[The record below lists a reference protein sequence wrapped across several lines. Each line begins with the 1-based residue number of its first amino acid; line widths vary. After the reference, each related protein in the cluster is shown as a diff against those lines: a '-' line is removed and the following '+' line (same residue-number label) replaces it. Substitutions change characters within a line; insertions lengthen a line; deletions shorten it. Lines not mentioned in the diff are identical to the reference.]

1 MGLVTAVGRRPD
13 ATGDVGPVPTI
24 DNADALDDLRE
35 MPAYLM
41 PDHEEGVPQIGRISC
56 SFCGVGD
63 GGTTERVPEGPAPAD
78 SAPLP
83 RTTGRL
89 WAIGHDAP
97 FDSET
102 LETGVLRVSTAAP
115 LVAPGGVVRGE
126 FETAEGRLPF
136 VGREIER
143 QRNLHGALV
152 AHVFQWFGGH
162 LSTYREVVRDMG
174 PTSGCVKLRH
184 SMMRQRVAFPIHT
197 APSVLDAATGLRKPI
212 AYAEAI
218 ALLAR
223 LLLDHRGPGARTLV
237 YASGQVDYFAVFA
250 MQEVLRLLGVRNL
263 TGNAEHCLN
272 AGAVHN
278 EMLTGQEGPFLTIKQ
293 AVSGPNRFYLFNGW
307 NGFIGHPPVFRALLS
322 RPDLDAYLVEVMVTE
337 SAKALAEKLGK
348 ERVLLIRPRSDPHL
362 ALAVAH
368 EIATRHPGAVSARF
382 VDRFADRL
390 SFEAYLTMAASEQFA
405 PERVATRIAPEP
417 EYAERILRGVQRIAA
432 QFAADGVAPI
442 NIPSVGLSQTSGA
455 VAHCLWGSALALVG
469 KYGLRHGGEVAGGTL
484 RLPGQINAETEV
496 QGLSRKYF
504 MGRIP
509 VAQAAEAAR
518 RMGLPEDAYD
528 AVLRDAG
535 RAALDYSDPTPGTP
549 ELFLCVGT
557 QFEANMMGRP
567 RWLEKLRDPANTLV
581 VVDPIPDPFSE
592 RHARLIIPSPPHPAT
607 TKLYQNG
614 EWKLTLSVPQ
624 KVAAPETRSDATI
637 LYDTMAEVTRV
648 LATEA
653 ATGAAHPDLARHLNS
668 GYLAARFS
676 PPSGGGA
683 LTRIHGEVSRAELWR
698 RILDYMAGT
707 GQGDTGGP
715 LYCSPEDA
723 AGRAI
728 PWTELL
734 ERGSVYYGGVGSTRY
749 VLDYDNPEAR
759 PFRDVFRRPGTFR
772 FFVPTQADLEIPT
785 GTILN
790 SGRSTLLDERDRIAF
805 AIATFNSGK
814 ATPLTG
820 MPDENPLFVSPSL
833 ARKRGIATGQ
843 RVRVRHPRGSDSI
856 ELPVVVSDRVKGDV
870 VYTSFHKSRAQM
882 ERDVYVNDVTSHEGR
897 CPYTS
902 QSSVKA
908 TPVVIEEATA
918 RAAVTQSGPVPRK
931 RIDTTQLDPLA
942 DVPVWPGRDVPLHV
956 TDVIAD
962 THDVYTLRLQGDPLC
977 RFAYWPGQFCTL
989 SVEIEGKR
997 AVRSYSI
1004 SSPPTRPFVLEITI
1018 KRVPG
1023 GLVSNWLAEHA
1034 QVGDI
1039 LDVSGPKGKFCLV
1052 PGRIP
1057 SKLLFLG
1064 AGSGITPLMSM
1075 ARWLCDLSADV
1086 DVKFF
1091 NSVRSPTDVIFHR
1104 ELELMSSRY
1113 RMFEP
1118 IVITSSRPAG
1128 RGWTGLSGR
1137 INRSML
1143 DMIAPDLHERH
1154 VYMCG
1159 PEGFM
1164 DAARELLTQAGFDL
1178 SRFHAE
1184 SFAPARSAPDTDRA
1198 GPANAPAFTVEFART
1213 GKRVTGGAK
1222 LPLLDL
1228 AESHDIELDYAC
1240 RTGNCGECKVRLLRG
1255 QVSAAT
1261 DVGLTPKEREAGF
1274 VLSCVASPTSDC
1286 VIDA

>member
-1 MGLVTAVGRRPD
+1 MTAAERRPD
-13 ATGDVGPVPTI
+13 ATDAAGAPPTI
-24 DNADALDDLRE
+24 DDAGALPDLHE

-41 PDHEEGVPQIGRISC
+41 PGHEGGVPQIGRISC

-63 GGTTERVPEGPAPAD
+63 GGTTERVADGPD
-78 SAPLP
+78 SAASAPVAG
-83 RTTGRL
+83 TSGRL
-89 WAIGHDAP
+89 WVSGRDEPLA
-97 FDSET
+97 SET
-102 LETGVLRVSTAAP
+102 LEPALLHVSTTVP
-115 LVAPGGVVRGE
+115 LVAPGAVVRGE
-126 FETAEGRLPF
+126 FETAEGRVPF

-143 QRNLHGALV
+143 HRDRDGAIV
-152 AHVFQWFGGH
+152 AHVFRWFSEH
-162 LSTYREVVRDMG
+162 LSASREVVRGLG
-174 PTSGCVKLRH
+174 PTAGCVKLRH
-184 SMMRQRVAFPIHT
+184 SMMRQRPAFPIHT
-197 APSVLDAATGLRKPI
+197 APSVLDPQTGRRKPVS
-212 AYAEAI
+212 YGKAI

-223 LLLDHRGPGARTLV
+223 LLLDHRGPAARTLV

-250 MQEVLRLLGVRNL
+250 MQEVFRLLGVRNL

-278 EMLTGQEGPFLTIKQ
+278 EMLTGQEGPFLTIEQ
-293 AVSGPNRFYLFNGW
+293 AVNGPNRFFLFNGW
-307 NGFIGHPPVFRALLS
+307 NGFIAHPPVFRALLS

-348 ERVLLIRPRSDPHL
+348 ERVLLVRPRSDPHL

-368 EIATRHPGAVSARF
+368 EIATQHPGAVSARF
-382 VDRFADRL
+382 VDRFADRP
-390 SFEAYLTMAASEQFA
+390 SFEAYLATAASEQFA
-405 PERVATRIAPEP
+405 PERVAPRIAAEP
-417 EYAERILRGVQRIAA
+417 EYAERLLRGIQRIAA
-432 QFAADGVAPI
+432 QIAADGVTPI

-455 VAHCLWGSALALVG
+455 VAHCLWGSALALAG
-469 KYGLRHGGEVAGGTL
+469 KYGLRPGGEVAGGTL

-509 VAQAAEAAR
+509 MAHAAEAAR

-528 AVLRDAG
+528 PVLRDPG

-549 ELFLCVGT
+549 ELFLCFGT

-567 RWLEKLRDPANTLV
+567 RWIEKLRDPANTLV
-581 VVDPIPDPFSE
+581 VVDPIPDPFTE
-592 RHARLIIPSPPHPAT
+592 RHARLVIPSPPHPAT
-607 TKLYQNG
+607 AKLYQNG

-624 KVAAPETRSDATI
+624 KIAAPETRSDATI

-648 LATEA
+648 LATEPSSR
-653 ATGAAHPDLARHLNS
+653 AAHPDLAGHLKS

-676 PPSGGGA
+676 PPGEGGG
-683 LTRIHGEVSRAELWR
+683 LTRIQGEVSRAELWQ
-698 RILDYMAGT
+698 RILAYM
-707 GQGDTGGP
+707 TGGGEGETGAA
-715 LYCSPEDA
+715 LYCRPEH
-723 AGRAI
+723 AGGRPVA
-728 PWTELL
+728 WTELV

-749 VLDYDNPEAR
+749 VLDYDDPEAH
-759 PFRDVFRRPGTFR
+759 PFGDVFRRPGKFR

-785 GTILN
+785 GTIFN
-790 SGRSTLLDERDRIAF
+790 SGRSTLSDERERIAF
-805 AIATFNSGK
+805 AVATFNSGK
-814 ATPLTG
+814 ATPVTG

-870 VYTSFHKSRAQM
+870 VYASFHKSRAQM
-882 ERDVYVNDVTSHEGR
+882 ERGVYVNDVTSHEER

-902 QSSVKA
+902 QSSLKA

-918 RAAVTQSGPVPRK
+918 VAAVTRSGPVPRK

-942 DVPVWPGRDVPLHV
+942 DIPVWPGRDVPLHV

-962 THDVYTLRLQGDPLC
+962 THDVYTLRLQGEPLC

-989 SVEIEGKR
+989 SVEIDGKR

-1004 SSPPTRPFVLEITI
+1004 SSPPTRPFVLEVTI

-1023 GLVSNWLAEHA
+1023 GLVSNWLADHVH
-1034 QVGDI
+1034 VGDV

-1057 SKLLFLG
+1057 SKLLLLG
-1064 AGSGITPLMSM
+1064 AGSGITPIMSM
-1075 ARWLCDLSADV
+1075 ARWLCDVSADV
-1086 DVKFF
+1086 DVKLF
-1091 NSVRSPTDVIFHR
+1091 NSVRSPSDVIFHR

-1118 IVITSSRPAG
+1118 MVITSSRTVG

-1137 INRSML
+1137 ISRPML
-1143 DMIAPDLHERH
+1143 DMVAPDLHDRH

-1159 PEGFM
+1159 PDGFM

-1178 SRFHAE
+1178 SRLHAE
-1184 SFAPARSAPDTDRA
+1184 SFAPARSAPNTERPS
-1198 GPANAPAFTVEFART
+1198 PANAPTFTVEFART
-1213 GKRVTGGAK
+1213 GKRVTGGAH

-1228 AESHDIELDYAC
+1228 AETHDIELDYAC

-1261 DVGLTPKEREAGF
+1261 DVGLTPKERDEGF
-1274 VLSCVASPTSDC
+1274 VLSCVASPASDC
-1286 VIDA
+1286 AIDA